1 MSLQT
6 LISGFVRYQNNSQE
20 KGSFLVSKSRL
31 TSFSTGV
38 ERFGHDLHPNLLQ
51 ACHAFHVLNFTF
63 LHVNVFL
70 ADSVSGGKAAI
81 FSFI

>member
-38 ERFGHDLHPNLLQ
+38 ERFGHDLAWDPTVLYLL
-51 ACHAFHVLNFTF
+51 F
-63 LHVNVFL
+63 VNI
-70 ADSVSGGKAAI
+70 KCNN
-81 FSFI
+81 